1 MYYCTPKAL
10 YNHEGGGLSSIT
22 TSVLMRRQPQYYGT
36 SAHTS
41 YRWRGERVI
50 EPIKCMR
57 SPHTSYRWRG
67 ERVIEPIKCM
77 RSPHTSYRW
86 RGERVIEPIKC
97 MRSPHTSYRW
107 RGERVIEPIKCMRS
121 PHTSYRWRGERVR
134 KPIKWIKLNPFKL
147 PVNRFLG
154 LVFRMER
161 IWWTRAFWSST
172 HSSGRITGSP
182 VKCSMGSVLT
192 STATG
197 CAGSATRAG
206 KGSMKSTL

>member
-1 MYYCTPKAL
+1 MKTVDQLQQLHFRTREWMIHLYSAL
-10 YNHEGGGLSSIT
+10 LCITVHLKRFTIMRGGHSSIT
-22 TSVLMRRQPQYYGT
+22 TSVLMRRQPQYHGT

-41 YRWRGERVI
+41 YRWRGERVK
-50 EPIKCMR
+50 E
-57 SPHTSYRWRG
+57 
-67 ERVIEPIKCM
+67 
-77 RSPHTSYRW
+77 
-86 RGERVIEPIKC
+86 
-97 MRSPHTSYRW
+97 
-107 RGERVIEPIKCMRS
+107 
-121 PHTSYRWRGERVR
+121 
-134 KPIKWIKLNPFKL
+134 PIKWIKLNPFKL
-147 PVNRFLG
+147 PVNRFLW